1 MMIKTSEFIKSAYK
15 KKDYPN
21 HEYME
26 IAMVGRSNVGKSSF
40 INKICNRKSLA
51 RVSKEQGKTVSINFY
66 DVNHRFCL
74 VDLPGYGYAKV
85 SQAEKLSWGKMM
97 ETYLGERENLGAV
110 ILLLD
115 IRHKPTKDDMTMFS
129 YILGNGYEPFVV
141 LTKADKLKK
150 YQIEEAVANMKALL
164 DIPEV
169 YVFSSKDGTGREEI
183 LNKFESL
190 LSAIEE

>member
-1 MMIKTSEFIKSAYK
+1 MIIKSSEFIKSAYH

-21 HEYME
+21 HDFME

-66 DVNHRFCL
+66 DVNHQFCL

-85 SQAEKLSWGKMM
+85 SQKEKESWGRMM
-97 ETYLGERENLGAV
+97 ETYLGQRENLGSV

-115 IRHKPTKDDMTMFS
+115 IRHKPTKDDMIMFE
-129 YILGNGYEPFVV
+129 YILSNGYEPFVV

-150 YQIEEAVANMKALL
+150 YQIEESVARIKELL
-164 DIPEV
+164 DIPKV
-169 YVFSSKDGTGREEI
+169 FVFSSKDGTGREEI
-183 LNKFESL
+183 LEKIEGL
-190 LSAIEE
+190 LPCDM

>member
-1 MMIKTSEFIKSAYK
+1 MIIKSSEFIKSAYH

-21 HEYME
+21 HDFME

-66 DVNHRFCL
+66 DVNRQFCL

-85 SQAEKLSWGKMM
+85 SQKEKESWGKMM
-97 ETYLGERENLGAV
+97 ETYLGQRENLGSV

-115 IRHKPTKDDMTMFS
+115 IRHNPTKDDMIMFE
-129 YILGNGYEPFVV
+129 YILSNGYEPFVV

-150 YQIEEAVANMKALL
+150 YQIEESVARIKELL
-164 DIPEV
+164 EIPEV
-169 YVFSSKDGTGREEI
+169 FVFSSKDGTGREEI
-183 LNKFESL
+183 LHKIEGL
-190 LSAIEE
+190 LPS

>member
-1 MMIKTSEFIKSAYK
+1 MIIKSSEFIKSAYK

-21 HEYME
+21 HDYME

-66 DVNHRFCL
+66 DVNHQFCL

-85 SQAEKLSWGKMM
+85 SQKEKESWGKMM
-97 ETYLGERENLGAV
+97 ETYLGQRENLGSV

-115 IRHKPTKDDMTMFS
+115 IRHKPTRDDMVMFE
-129 YILGNGYEPFVV
+129 YILSNGYEPFIV

-150 YQIEEAVANMKALL
+150 YQIEESVAQIKELL
-164 DIPEV
+164 EIDEV
-169 YVFSSKDGTGREEI
+169 FVFSSKDGTGREEI
-183 LNKFESL
+183 LHKIEGL
-190 LSAIEE
+190 LPS